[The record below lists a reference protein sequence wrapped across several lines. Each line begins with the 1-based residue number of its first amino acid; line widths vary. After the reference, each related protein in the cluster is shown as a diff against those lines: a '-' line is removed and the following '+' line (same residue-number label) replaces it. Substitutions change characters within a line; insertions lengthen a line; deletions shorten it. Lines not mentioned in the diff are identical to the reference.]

1 MTTKEHRQTATI
13 VGPEGRESQVEI
25 TSENLLTADEIQ
37 DLVTQSTTTPGCPAE
52 PIQVAAVDPE
62 KPRTPA
68 SEITERLGLLKR
80 CQVITREGR
89 AFRFMGIS
97 NTKACRFAAL
107 SAPSVQEIGYM
118 IGDIIAR
125 ISLDCSAEEADAFV
139 EAVSDAA
146 HLCTSFL
153 LSEGETLSSNISSRQ
168 KENARDF

>member
-1 MTTKEHRQTATI
+1 MTRKEHHQTATVVI
-13 VGPEGRESQVEI
+13 SQDGQESRVKV
-25 TSENLLTADEIQ
+25 TSEDLLSAEEIQ
-37 DLVTQSTTTPGCPAE
+37 DILTQATGEERPVRVET
-52 PIQVAAVDPE
+52 VASE
-62 KPRTPA
+62 IPRTPA
-68 SEITERLGLLKR
+68 SEITERLRLLKR
-80 CQVITREGR
+80 CQAITRSGH

-97 NTKACRFAAL
+97 NTKAHRFAAL

-153 LSEGETLSSNISSRQ
+153 LGEGETLSSNISSRQ
-168 KENARDF
+168 GKRP

>member
-1 MTTKEHRQTATI
+1 MTRKEHHQTAT
-13 VGPEGRESQVEI
+13 VVSRDGQESRVEV
-25 TSENLLTADEIQ
+25 TSEDLLSAEEIQ
-37 DLVTQSTTTPGCPAE
+37 DILTQATGTPGEECPVRVEA
-52 PIQVAAVDPE
+52 VAPE
-62 KPRTPA
+62 SPRTPA